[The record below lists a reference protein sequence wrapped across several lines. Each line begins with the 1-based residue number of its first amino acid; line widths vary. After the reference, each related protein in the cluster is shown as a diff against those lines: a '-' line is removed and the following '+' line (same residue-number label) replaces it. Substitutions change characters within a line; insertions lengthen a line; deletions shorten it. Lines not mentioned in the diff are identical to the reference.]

1 MKEIGGRDVLRKNS
15 ETCSIIGLKRV
26 QVKERQCAKIDPD
39 HRTKYELK
47 NLPTL
52 DSSKE

>member
-1 MKEIGGRDVLRKNS
+1 MKEIGEREVLRKIS
-15 ETCSIIGLKRV
+15 ETCSITGLR
-26 QVKERQCAKIDPD
+26 EYRLKIEKLDPD
-39 HRTKYELK
+39 HRTKFVMK